1 METRI
6 RIATPFG
13 TDFQIVPHF
22 LSAQPVWPFRD
33 KATMSLHYPRAGVND
48 ALLNSECEAVFE
60 YHDGTQWV
68 EPLDSR
74 YKLAGRDNDRLE
86 DVPTR
91 RFDFIALLPEMLEHA
106 KVWEPAGLQTD
117 TDGNILFAAVTPGV
131 IIKTLFDNARGR
143 GWGPQLNLGFSTTHD
158 SNGQPWAGVVNLALD
173 PAQSIFEVLSAL
185 GNQGIVDWAGQGR
198 TLQMYNPDTYLGRDL
213 QSVRLLA
220 YDGETSA
227 PTQVSYRDR
236 ATVLRV
242 VGDGGNTWDRVN
254 GTSPW
259 GRLESIMS
267 AGGVSDEGTAFLMS
281 DEELLKSS
289 AARVSRTREFDG
301 VSSFLPHRDFRG
313 GDHVR
318 YQTENGVEKMRV
330 FSMSLTIEERLSGYA
345 VLGDRFED
353 ALIAAARK
361 QQRITV
367 GKVNG
372 GNGKPPTQ
380 PTDDVRTPSNPLG
393 FIMSS
398 SVYLDPEDGTEVG
411 RVHAG
416 WTHTGKGTDGTAM
429 DIDRF
434 EFRIR
439 ESLDTSGKWQSFRSV
454 EGSDRDATFSPVRVR
469 REDGAAETY
478 DFQIRAVGANSRYS
492 AWVTYRYLTME
503 TDTTPPPVPSAP
515 VGEAVYGAVS
525 IQWDGFGAGGELM
538 PPDFLHTEA
547 EIGTSPEGPWQFAGN
562 MERAGN
568 MFVPFALE
576 YGTYWLRLR
585 SVDRSANKSEWSALA
600 EVTTTPLVEL
610 PDIADLI
617 DDVNTQ
623 IEGVRQS
630 ANGAN
635 TRTDA
640 ITDPVTNGTEQEGD
654 SWFKWTEGEHVLDPK
669 ILLGQWVWNN
679 GGWQKY
685 EMGHQIIATV
695 DIGKGVIGMLDGIHI
710 KSRTLHIGDQIIVA
724 DMNNLATINAQLGVN
739 VTYPASWT
747 TEAIE
752 GYTYKAPGGSD
763 YLMFMDRGGPVPV
776 ETGDWLRVSF
786 TAKSGVSGT
795 AQLRAWFYANEDGTG
810 GTVSST
816 AHTVDFA
823 SGEKAYAFDVQ
834 VPNLSSIGG
843 GKSWVMGLFGADSR
857 WLGVRNVRVY
867 KKVNA
872 TLIGPNSIT
881 TPMLQSNIVKTE
893 HLQANAVEADKLA
906 FGFADGKVITGALMQ
921 SLAMPNR
928 GFKIDGLANRM
939 YAWNPLG
946 QRVFMLNGDNGDL
959 VLGKDN
965 AIQIFGSTG
974 DVFLGKTNM
983 IRLYG
988 SDGDVNIGNG
998 KLTVDGSTGNVDM
1011 LNARLRAGQV
1021 IGSDVQGGSITMTGG
1036 TAGSYSI
1043 GMRGDSEGGYL
1054 AFWIPETDNDS
1065 SLGATIRGYTVQS
1078 TGYDTHRN
1086 GAGEMAFRSP
1096 RIGGLAEYRG
1106 AMWLQG
1112 SRVDNG
1118 PFYQPGLLVRGDIT
1132 FTGSTAIY
1140 SRFSLAI
1147 DAAPGSVL
1155 DVGVNSD
1162 GVRSVSI
1169 RDRAYTQA
1177 ANVYVSSTGF
1187 IGQTSSASRFKI
1199 DQRPAKLSDDLL
1211 SIPVKDWIDKTTSEE
1226 IEGLRDLGVRTA
1238 NEQILLDSGV
1248 DELRVPGVVAEDVAS
1263 ASGGTRFVTYNKD
1276 GEIQGVAYDRLAI
1289 AQIAVL
1295 NRQLKA
1301 ERERNDQLEARL
1313 ARLEKLITE

>member
-91 RFDFIALLPEMLEHA
+91 RFDFIALIPEMLEHA

-143 GWGPQLNLGFSTTHD
+143 GWGPELNLGFSTTHD

-301 VSSFLPHRDFRG
+301 VSKFLPHRDFRG

-330 FSMSLTIEERLSGYA
+330 FSMSLTIDDRLSGYA

-393 FIMSS
+393 FIMTS

-416 WTHTGKGTDGTAM
+416 WTHTGKATDNTAM

-439 ESLDTSGKWQSFRSV
+439 ESLDTAGKWQSFRSV
-454 EGSDRDATFSPVRVR
+454 EGTDRDATFSPVRVR
-469 REDGAAETY
+469 REDGTAETY

-503 TDTTPPPVPSAP
+503 TDTTPPPVPSTP

-538 PPDFLHTEA
+538 PPDFLHAEA

-585 SVDRSANKSEWSALA
+585 SVDRSGNKSEWSALA

-810 GTVSST
+810 GSVAST

-823 SGEKAYAFDVQ
+823 SGEMAYTFDVQ

-843 GKSWVMGLFGADSR
+843 GKSWVVGLFGADSR

-872 TLIGPNSIT
+872 TLIGPNSIQ
-881 TPMLQSNIVKTE
+881 TPHLGAKIIESEHLKSNII
-893 HLQANAVEADKLA
+893 EADMLK
-906 FGFADGKVITGALMQ
+906 FGFADGAVITGTLLQ
-921 SLAMPNR
+921 SLATPNR

-939 YAWNPLG
+939 YAWNNIG
-946 QRVFMLNGDNGDL
+946 QQVLNINGNDGDIW
-959 VLGKDN
+959 LGKGGQFRVWGD
-965 AIQIFGSTG
+965 TG
-974 DVFLGKTNM
+974 DM
-983 IRLYG
+983 W
-988 SDGDVNIGNG
+988 IGNG
-998 KLTVDGSTGNVDM
+998 TFKVEGATGSLDIGRGKLLINGTTGD
-1011 LNARLRAGQV
+1011 L
-1021 IGSDVQGGSITMTGG
+1021 TMKDATL
-1036 TAGSYSI
+1036 TAGKVQTDLAVN
-1043 GMRGDSEGGYL
+1043 RGIKLDSNGL
-1054 AFWIPETDNDS
+1054 
-1065 SLGATIRGYTVQS
+1065 RGWNTS
-1078 TGYDTHRN
+1078 
-1086 GAGEMAFRSP
+1086 
-1096 RIGGLAEYRG
+1096 
-1106 AMWLQG
+1106 G
-1112 SRVDNG
+1112 S
-1118 PFYQPGLLVRGDIT
+1118 Q
-1132 FTGSTAIY
+1132 
-1140 SRFSLAI
+1140 RFSLDPNTGRVVAEGEFATSSSGRRARLS
-1147 DAAPGSVL
+1147 DTNLTAGLSLYADESEARGSVYAVKPTSSNMVQTTYRFHPGS
-1155 DVGVNSD
+1155 GSD
-1162 GVRSVSI
+1162 FAFQYAMTESTWRIGNMMDSHLIGFGPGNEIGSGFYLQSPAIFGRE
-1169 RDRAYTQA
+1169 YTLTSNVCIT
-1177 ANVYVSSTGF
+1177 ANG
-1187 IGQTSSASRFKI
+1187 ILGITSSASRFKL
-1199 DQRPAKLSDDLL
+1199 DQKVSELPDGLL
-1211 SIPVKDWIDKTTSEE
+1211 DIPVKDWIDRTEHN
-1226 IEGLRDLGVRTA
+1226 EGESLRALGVRTEA
-1238 NEQILLDSGV
+1238 QQDTFERHY
-1248 DELRVPGVVAEDVAS
+1248 ETPKRVPGVVAEDVAE
-1263 ASGGTRFVTYNKD
+1263 ADGGELFVIRDAEGQT
-1276 GEIQGVAYDRLAI
+1276 QGVAYDRLAL

-1295 NRQLKA
+1295 NRLLKA

>member
-60 YHDGTQWV
+60 YHNGTQWV

-242 VGDGGNTWDRVN
+242 VGDGGNTWDRAN

-318 YQTENGVEKMRV
+318 YQTETGVEKMRV

-398 SVYLDPEDGTEVG
+398 SVYLNPEDGAEVG

-416 WTHTGKGTDGTAM
+416 WTHTGKATDGTAM
-429 DIDRF
+429 DLDRF

-439 ESLDTSGKWQSFRSV
+439 ESLDAPGNWQSFRSV
-454 EGSDRDATFSPVRVR
+454 EGSDRNATFSPVRVR

-525 IQWDGFGAGGELM
+525 IQWDGLGAGGEVM
-538 PPDFLHTEA
+538 PPDFFHTEA
-547 EIGTSPEGPWQFAGN
+547 EIGTSPEGPWRFAGN

-585 SVDRSANKSEWSALA
+585 TVDRSGNKSEWSALG

-610 PDIADLI
+610 PDIHDLVEGI
-617 DDVNTQ
+617 NTQ

-635 TRTDA
+635 TRTDST
-640 ITDPVTNGTEQEGD
+640 TDPVITGSEQEGD
-654 SWFKWTEGEHVLDPK
+654 TWFKWVEGAHISDPK
-669 ILLGQWVWNN
+669 ILIGQWAWLNSR
-679 GGWQKY
+679 W
-685 EMGHQIIATV
+685 EAFELGHQVFATV
-695 DIGKGVIGMLDGIHI
+695 DLGKATVGVLDGIFI
-710 KSRTLHIGDQIIVA
+710 KAGSINAGALAVGDFT
-724 DMNNLATINAQLGVN
+724 NLATLNPDLNINTTV
-739 VTYPASWT
+739 PAANL
-747 TEAIE
+747 TETVGNRAR
-752 GYTYKAPGGSD
+752 KADGGADRLAFMNPLPG
-763 YLMFMDRGGPVPV
+763 VPV
-776 ETGDWLRVSF
+776 ESGDWVRVSF
-786 TAKSGVSGT
+786 NASTTAGAVVVPKLWIFSG
-795 AQLRAWFYANEDGTG
+795 ANGTG
-810 GTVSST
+810 SVVEGVGDPLDLTPGGREYSVDVKVPVLT
-816 AHTVDFA
+816 AV
-823 SGEKAYAFDVQ
+823 
-834 VPNLSSIGG
+834 GG
-843 GKSWVMGLFGADSR
+843 GFSWYAGLDGPGIRSVSIR
-857 WLGVRNVRVY
+857 TVRVY
-867 KKVNA
+867 KKMNA
-872 TLIGPNSIT
+872 TLIGPDSID
-881 TPMLQSNIVKTE
+881 TP
-893 HLQANAVEADKLA
+893 HLRAGAVDTPHLKANAVEADKLA
-906 FGFADGKVITGALMQ
+906 FGFADGKIITGALIQ
-921 SLAMPNR
+921 SLAMASR

-939 YAWNPLG
+939 YAWNNAG
-946 QRVFMLNGDNGDL
+946 QKVYELNGDNGDL
-959 VLGKDN
+959 ILGN
-965 AIQIFGSTG
+965 GGTIRLSGSTG
-974 DVFLGKTNM
+974 DL
-983 IRLYG
+983 
-988 SDGDVNIGNG
+988 NIGNG
-998 KLTVDGSTGNVDM
+998 KMTVNGSTGAIEVKDSSITG
-1011 LNARLRAGQV
+1011 AT
-1021 IGSDVQGGSITMTGG
+1021 IKGGSVTMTGDG
-1036 TAGSYSI
+1036 TGDYTIGLRGSA
-1043 GMRGDSEGGYL
+1043 DGGYL
-1054 AFWIPETDNDS
+1054 AFWIPETDTEPDV
-1065 SLGATIRGYTVQS
+1065 GATIRANTTDS
-1078 TGYDTHRN
+1078 TSYH
-1086 GAGEMAFRSP
+1086 GAGNAQMIFRAP
-1096 RIGGLAEYRG
+1096 RISG
-1106 AMWLQG
+1106 ASDERAGMWLQ
-1112 SRVDNG
+1112 SHDRDNG
-1118 PFYQPGLLVRGDIT
+1118 QFDQPVMAIRGDIV
-1132 FTGSTAIY
+1132 FTGNSAVTGMFGVAY
-1140 SRFSLAI
+1140 
-1147 DAAPGSVL
+1147 DAAPGSTV
-1155 DVGVNSD
+1155 DM
-1162 GVRSVSI
+1162 GVRAARVRSTVI
-1169 RDRAYTQA
+1169 RDNPYTFA
-1177 ANVYVSSTGF
+1177 ANMYVTSNGF
-1187 IGQTSSASRFKI
+1187 IGQTSSAARFKL
-1199 DQRPAKLSDDLL
+1199 DQRVMELSDELL
-1211 SIPVKDWIDKTTSEE
+1211 SIPVKDWIDKTSHDEAE
-1226 IEGLRDLGVRTA
+1226 DLWALGVRT
-1238 NEQILLDSGV
+1238 EQQQLLLESGTK
-1248 DELRVPGVVAEDVAS
+1248 EKRVPGVVAEDVES
-1263 ASGGTRFVTYNKD
+1263 VPGGSRFVAYNID
-1276 GEIQGVAYDRLAI
+1276 GETQGVAYDRLAM

-1301 ERERNDQLEARL
+1301 ERQRNDQLETRL